1 VFSNL
6 LSITLPNIGK
16 YFPGIHFPRNSL
28 SKRKLLSS
36 KQTRPNYFKL
46 LSDNKIE
53 RKRVEVR
60 KIEEMDDNIRNNM
73 ASLFIIQPLT
83 IIKKKTTKKLK

>member
-1 VFSNL
+1 MLFFFFIL
-6 LSITLPNIGK
+6 IL
-16 YFPGIHFPRNSL
+16 
-28 SKRKLLSS
+28 KLLFFSQLHPFRV
-36 KQTRPNYFKL
+36 KLEPNYFKL

>member
-1 VFSNL
+1 
-6 LSITLPNIGK
+6 
-16 YFPGIHFPRNSL
+16 
-28 SKRKLLSS
+28 
-36 KQTRPNYFKL
+36 L

-73 ASLFIIQPLT
+73 ESLFIIQPLT
-83 IIKKKTTKKLK
+83 FI

>member
-1 VFSNL
+1 MRTHYAFFFFILILKLYFFSQL
-6 LSITLPNIGK
+6 HP
-16 YFPGIHFPRNSL
+16 FRV
-28 SKRKLLSS
+28 KLE
-36 KQTRPNYFKL
+36 PNYFKL

-73 ASLFIIQPLT
+73 ESLFIIQPLT
-83 IIKKKTTKKLK
+83 FI